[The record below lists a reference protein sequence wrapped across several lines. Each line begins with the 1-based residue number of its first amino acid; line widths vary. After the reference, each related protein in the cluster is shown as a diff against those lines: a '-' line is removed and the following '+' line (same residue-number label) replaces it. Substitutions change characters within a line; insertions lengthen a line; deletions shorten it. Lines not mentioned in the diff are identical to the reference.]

1 MQLPCDDRSGS
12 RRLDQFKC
20 NQRLSA
26 VCFRAQS
33 VAPSTGYNGR
43 MTEGGLEKGFAGL
56 PSGSTQT
63 SGVMTTPSLQG
74 SAYAPHLP
82 NHTAR
87 PYKRYRLPNE
97 VVGSGWATSGFT
109 DEDLEFG
116 MTEITTD
123 QRLRASRLAGTKMD
137 FQAVN
142 MEQTFQ
148 CIYMIGG
155 KLTNNNRGVIKGWFE
170 AIGPK
175 GQDIVERIFAE
186 MTSATET
193 EVQAVM
199 GAGSWEAG

>member
-1 MQLPCDDRSGS
+1 
-12 RRLDQFKC
+12 
-20 NQRLSA
+20 
-26 VCFRAQS
+26 
-33 VAPSTGYNGR
+33 
-43 MTEGGLEKGFAGL
+43 MTKGGLNEGFAGL
-56 PSGSTQT
+56 PTGAQS
-63 SGVMTTPSLQG
+63 QG
-74 SAYAPHLP
+74 SGALTGGHLAGAAQAHHIP
-82 NHTAR
+82 NHVSR
-87 PYKRYRLPNE
+87 PYRRYRLPDSI
-97 VVGSGWATSGFT
+97 VGSGWTNSGFR

-116 MTEITTD
+116 MTEITTE
-123 QRLRASRLAGTKMD
+123 QRLRASRLAGAKLD

-175 GQDIVERIFAE
+175 GQDVVERIFAE

-199 GAGSWEAG
+199 TGGSWEEG